1 MLQRSALLQ
10 FSRWLV
16 ITVLLFVAPSLA
28 LAHGMRS
35 AYLEIDETS
44 SGSAIVRVRTTVEAP
59 SFTFDIDGCVV
70 EPEGR
75 AVISDSGRVRSFRAQ
90 CEGGLAGRSVRL
102 HGLGRELEEATLWF
116 RDLAGNESSAVVL
129 PQQPSLAL
137 PAPRS
142 PVQTGF
148 DYVALGLAHIAGG
161 LDHLLFL
168 ALLVLHVRKLRL
180 VLLAET
186 AFSLSHGL
194 AFAATSLGWIRL
206 NPAPTEACIAL
217 SIVLIA
223 LDVGRR
229 AAHAREVVPIALTFG
244 LVHGLGFA
252 GGLTEVGL
260 PEKNIAPALL
270 GFGLGVEFGQLLMVL
285 AMLGL
290 VHGLRKSQAQ
300 LWLQR
305 GVVLASGGLA
315 MFWLFS
321 RTISMF
327 IEEAR

>member
-1 MLQRSALLQ
+1 MLRRSALIQ
-10 FSRWLV
+10 
-16 ITVLLFVAPSLA
+16 LLRFVALTLLLIAVPALA

-35 AYLEIDETS
+35 AYLEIDETV
-44 SGSAIVRVRTTVEAP
+44 SGSAIVRVRTTVDAP
-59 SFTFDIDGCVV
+59 SFAFDMDGCVV

-75 AVISDSGRVRSFRAQ
+75 AVLSESGRVRSFRAH
-90 CEGGLAGRSVRL
+90 CEGDLGGRTVRL
-102 HGLGRELEEATLWF
+102 QGLGGELEEATLWF
-116 RDLAGNESSAVVL
+116 RDVAGNEASAVVL
-129 PQQPSLAL
+129 PQQPSLVL
-137 PAPRS
+137 PAPRGS
-142 PVQTGF
+142 LQTAF
-148 DYVALGLAHIAGG
+148 DYVALGLRHIAGG

-206 NPAPTEACIAL
+206 NPAPVEACIAL
-217 SIVLIA
+217 SIVLVA

-229 AAHAREVVPIALTFG
+229 TAQAREVLLLAFSFG

-260 PEKNIAPALL
+260 PEKNAAPALM
-270 GFGLGVEFGQLLMVL
+270 GFGLGVELGQLLMVVTML
-285 AMLGL
+285 ALL
-290 VHGLRKSQAQ
+290 RGLRKRPLQ
-300 LWLQR
+300 LWLER
-305 GVVLASGGLA
+305 GVVLGSGGLA

-321 RTISMF
+321 RTISLF
-327 IEEAR
+327 IEETR